1 MAPMRL
7 ATTRNERRVVT
18 MQVAGIREIG
28 APVEMIDV
36 SEPRPLAPDEVLVE
50 VAAAGVGNWDE
61 FVRTGG
67 WDVGVGPPMALGVE
81 AAGTVLA
88 VGDAVVDWSPGDEV
102 MTHPLPLRDQ
112 GTWAPQLV
120 APAALL
126 ARKPANVTWEA
137 AAAFAVPALTAEQ
150 VLGEALD
157 VQGGEQLLVH
167 GAGGV
172 TGGLLVA
179 LGTLRGAHV
188 IATAGQAS
196 RQRVSALGAHQVIDY
211 HDRDWPEQVRA
222 ITGGRGV
229 AAAVNAVPG
238 YAADAI
244 RAVADNGRLATITS
258 DPPAEE
264 RGITVSNVYVRPDG
278 DQLRNLAKHFADG
291 KLAIPVASTYGLA
304 DAAAALAQTISGHA
318 GGAILLK
325 L

>member
-1 MAPMRL
+1 
-7 ATTRNERRVVT
+7 V
-18 MQVAGIREIG
+18 QVAGIREVG
-28 APVEMIDV
+28 ARVEMIDV

-50 VAAAGVGNWDE
+50 VVAAGVGNWDE

-67 WDVGVGPPMALGVE
+67 WDVGGRPPMALGVE

-88 VGDAVVDWSPGDEV
+88 VGDAVDGWSPGDEV

-112 GTWAPQLV
+112 GTWAPQLI

-126 ARKPANVTWEA
+126 ARKPATATWEA
-137 AAAFAVPALTAEQ
+137 AAAFPVPALTAEQ
-150 VLGEALD
+150 VIGEALD
-157 VQGGEQLLVH
+157 VHAGEWFLVH

-179 LGTLRGAHV
+179 VGTLRGAQV
-188 IATAGQAS
+188 IATAGPAS
-196 RQRVSALGAHQVIDY
+196 LERVSALGAHHVIDY

-222 ITGGRGV
+222 VSGGRGV
-229 AAAVNAVPG
+229 AAAVNAASG
-238 YAADAI
+238 HAADAM

-278 DQLRNLAKHFADG
+278 SQLRQLAERFADG
-291 KLAIPVASTYGLA
+291 TLAVPVASTYRLA
-304 DAAAALAQTISGHA
+304 DAAAALSQTTSGHA
-318 GGAILLK
+318 GGAVVLK
-325 L
+325 P

>member
-1 MAPMRL
+1 
-7 ATTRNERRVVT
+7 
-18 MQVAGIREIG
+18 
-28 APVEMIDV
+28 
-36 SEPRPLAPDEVLVE
+36 LAPDEVLVE

-67 WDVGVGPPMALGVE
+67 WDVGGGPPMALGVE

-120 APAALL
+120 APATLL

-137 AAAFAVPALTAEQ
+137 AAAFPVPALTAEQ

-157 VQGGEQLLVH
+157 VQAGEQLLVY

-179 LGTLRGAHV
+179 LGALRGAHV

-196 RQRVSALGAHQVIDY
+196 RQRVSALGAHHVIDY

-222 ITGGRGV
+222 ITGDRGV
-229 AAAVNAVPG
+229 PAAVNAVPG

-278 DQLRNLAKHFADG
+278 DQLRKLAKHFADG
-291 KLAIPVASTYGLA
+291 KLAIPIASTYGLA

-318 GGAILLK
+318 GGAIILK

>member
-1 MAPMRL
+1 MK
-7 ATTRNERRVVT
+7 
-18 MQVAGIREIG
+18 VAGIREVG
-28 APVEMIDV
+28 ARVEMIDV
-36 SEPRPLAPDEVLVE
+36 SEPRPLAPDEVLVR
-50 VAAAGVGNWDE
+50 VVAAGVANWDE

-67 WDVGVGPPMALGVE
+67 WDVGGGPPMALGVE

-88 VGDAVVDWSPGDEV
+88 VGDAVGDWSPGDEV

-112 GTWAPQLV
+112 GTWAPQLI

-126 ARKPANVTWEA
+126 ARKPATATWEA
-137 AAAFAVPALTAEQ
+137 AAAFPVPALTAEQ
-150 VLGEALD
+150 VIGEALD
-157 VQGGEQLLVH
+157 VQAGEQFLVH

-179 LGTLRGAHV
+179 LGTLRGAQV
-188 IATAGQAS
+188 IATAGPAS
-196 RQRVSALGAHQVIDY
+196 RQRVSAFGAQQVIDY

-222 ITGGRGV
+222 ITEGRGV

-278 DQLRNLAKHFADG
+278 DQLRTLAKHFADG
-291 KLAIPVASTYGLA
+291 TLTVPVVSTYRLA
-304 DAAAALAQTISGHA
+304 DAAAALARTTSGHA
-318 GGAILLK
+318 GGAIILRP
-325 L
+325 

>member
-1 MAPMRL
+1 
-7 ATTRNERRVVT
+7 
-18 MQVAGIREIG
+18 MQVAGIREVG

-36 SEPRPLAPDEVLVE
+36 GEPRPLAPDEVLVE

-67 WDVGVGPPMALGVE
+67 WDVGARPPTALGVE
-81 AAGTVLA
+81 AAGTVRA
-88 VGDAVVDWSPGDEV
+88 VGDAVADWSPGDEV

-112 GTWAPQLV
+112 GTWAPQLI

-126 ARKPANVTWEA
+126 ARKPAHVTWEA
-137 AAAFAVPALTAEQ
+137 AAAFPVPALTAEQ
-150 VLGEALD
+150 VISEALD
-157 VQGGEQLLVH
+157 VRAGEQLLVH

-179 LGTLRGAHV
+179 LGTLRGAQV
-188 IATAGQAS
+188 IATAGPAS
-196 RQRVSALGAHQVIDY
+196 RQRVSAFGAQQVIDY

-222 ITGGRGV
+222 ITEGRGV

-238 YAADAI
+238 YAAEAI

-278 DQLRNLAKHFADG
+278 CQLRKLAEHLADG
-291 KLAIPVASTYGLA
+291 MLAIAVASTYHLA
-304 DAAAALAQTISGHA
+304 DAAAALAQTTSGHV
-318 GGAILLK
+318 GGAIILRP
-325 L
+325 